1 MVTVEEVMHELGM
14 PRATA
19 YRTVRSLVEAGF
31 LDRISD
37 EGYALGPRIFEL
49 YRRLQLD
56 DPLLRV
62 ARPSCIIL
70 AGLAPPRSVVLLSRY
85 YRNGVICVHQE
96 VSQGPQQAV
105 SYEVGRPMPLYRGSA
120 SKAVLAALD
129 RTDQAKLYQKDAEV
143 IRSAELGESRDAFLA
158 NLKEIRRVGYCI
170 ARGEVD
176 NGRIGIS
183 APLHVTRFDLCGAIS
198 MVLSTETATETDI
211 TRAVVQ
217 VSTAAHEIV
226 QKLAS
231 LYAAGVASNG
241 GPLGLAKGTDRR

>member
-1 MVTVEEVMHELGM
+1 MFREERWLVTVEDVMQELGM

-37 EGYALGPRIFEL
+37 EGYALGPRVFEL
-49 YRRLQLD
+49 YRQLQLG

-62 ARPSCIIL
+62 ARPSCLIL
-70 AGLAPPRSVVLLSRY
+70 AGLAPPRSVALLSRY

-129 RTDQAKLYQKDAEV
+129 RADQIKLYQKDSDI
-143 IRSAELGESRDAFLA
+143 IRSAGLGESREAFLA
-158 NLKEIRRVGYCI
+158 SLKEIRKAGYCV

-176 NGRIGIS
+176 QGRIGVS
-183 APLHVTRFDLCGAIS
+183 APLLVSRFGLRGAITI
-198 MVLSTETATETDI
+198 VLSQETANETDI
-211 TRAVVQ
+211 TRATVQ
-217 VSTAAHEIV
+217 VSTAAHDITR
-226 QKLAS
+226 KLES
-231 LYAAGVASNG
+231 LYAIDIAS
-241 GPLGLAKGTDRR
+241 AS